1 MKPFI
6 YLASPYTK
14 GDPCINTN
22 FQMRMFKRF
31 VADGVVDAYI
41 PLWSHFQHSA
51 FPEPYTTWINYD
63 LAIIPRLDGVIR
75 LNASIPELGYFE
87 DKSSGAD
94 GEAAFAV
101 EKGLPVWY
109 SVVDLYSWANARAI
123 KHLEALRNSLAANP
137 FETDDWRT
145 ERRREIDKWIAY
157 IDVVGAA
164 RNRAIAEADV
174 FGKPMTV

>member
-22 FQMRMFKRF
+22 FQMRMFARF
-31 VADGVVDAYI
+31 VKDGVVDAYI

-75 LNASIPELGYFE
+75 LNADIPELNYFE

-94 GEAAFAV
+94 GEVRFAQERGLPTWTSLVEMYDWAKGIAISKLEQATAMVRQNFGGPEEDAAWKAIEEINAYLQVANAAIDRAV
-101 EKGLPVWY
+101 E
-109 SVVDLYSWANARAI
+109 
-123 KHLEALRNSLAANP
+123 
-137 FETDDWRT
+137 
-145 ERRREIDKWIAY
+145 
-157 IDVVGAA
+157 
-164 RNRAIAEADV
+164 EAD
-174 FGKPMTV
+174 KKMCISL